1 MAMTILVTNV
11 KGGCGKT
18 TIATNLAAAI
28 ARSGLVTALADLDRQ
43 RSSKGWT
50 ERRPESLATVQVLDW
65 TREIGSL
72 PHGIERLIMDTP
84 AALRRKQLEEM
95 VAAADL
101 VLVPVVPGAFDEPA
115 TARFMRR
122 LDELKGIA
130 RGRKAVAIIANRFRG
145 PTRATARLDV
155 FLAGLGHR
163 TITRLRDTQLYN
175 DVALRGLG
183 VFDLAGS
190 RAASYQEEWLPILQF
205 AEAA

>member
-1 MAMTILVTNV
+1 MAMAILVTNV

-50 ERRPESLATVQVLDW
+50 ERRPESLATVQVFDW

-145 PTRATARLDV
+145 PTRAAARLDV

-183 VFDLAGS
+183 VFDLAS
-190 RAASYQEEWLPILQF
+190 TRAASYQEEWLPILQF